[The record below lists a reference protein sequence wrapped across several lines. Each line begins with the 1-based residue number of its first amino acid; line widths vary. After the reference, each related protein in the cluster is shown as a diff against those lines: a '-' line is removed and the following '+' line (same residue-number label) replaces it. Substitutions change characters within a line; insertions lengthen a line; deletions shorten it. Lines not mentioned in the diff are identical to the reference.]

1 MDSSIME
8 IDSKVVSA
16 GFDAAETMEEPEKQ
30 TSLSRTYLRDGKSM
44 NKTLADVKEYRNAYV
59 FVVDMPGLKSDQIK
73 IRVEEEKVMVV
84 SGERKLDKDKDER
97 DGVRILRM
105 ERKRGKLMK
114 KFELAENA
122 DLSAISSMYEDGVF
136 TVTVEKKPIVKTT
149 TVRNIVVQ
157 VG

>member
-1 MDSSIME
+1 ME

-30 TSLSRTYLRDGKSM
+30 RSLSRTYLRDDKSM
-44 NKTLADVKEYRNAYV
+44 NKTLVDVKEYRNAYV

-73 IRVEEEKVMVV
+73 IRLEEEKVMVV
-84 SGERKLDKDKDER
+84 SGERKLDKDKDEK
-97 DGVRILRM
+97 DSVRILRM

-114 KFELAENA
+114 KFELAKNA

>member
-1 MDSSIME
+1 
-8 IDSKVVSA
+8 
-16 GFDAAETMEEPEKQ
+16 
-30 TSLSRTYLRDGKSM
+30 M
-44 NKTLADVKEYRNAYV
+44 NKTLVDVKEYRNAYV

-73 IRVEEEKVMVV
+73 IRLEEEKVMVV
-84 SGERKLDKDKDER
+84 SGERKLDKDKDEK

-114 KFELAENA
+114 KFELAKNA

-136 TVTVEKKPIVKTT
+136 TVTVEKKPIVKTK